1 MLRIEEDGG
10 IAVVRIDRPE
20 ARNALNAETLSALT
34 DTARTLG
41 RRSDISAVILTGTDS
56 FFSAGIDL
64 KAEPRASATLLE
76 RRDAA
81 RAGPDLCRAWEAIEA
96 VTIVAIEG
104 YCVGGACALALA
116 CDFRIMA
123 AGAMMRLPE
132 VPLGMNMSWG
142 TLPRL
147 VALIGPARAKA
158 FALFGEPA
166 HVSECLAWGLADRS
180 AEQGEALTEA
190 RQWAERVA
198 ALPGFADIHP
208 LQPEAQAQGLLGLMH
223 ELERE
228 LCAITGMDA
237 FTLQPAA
244 GAAGELTGL
253 KMIAA
258 YHRRKKRTRKTIL
271 IPDSA
276 HGTNPASAALSG
288 FSVVQLSSGPDGL
301 IDLEDLKKKDG
312 KALVQDRRKKFLGM
326 GSKGLAA

>member
-64 KAEPRASATLLE
+64 KAEPRASATLIE

-198 ALPGFADIHP
+198 ALPP
-208 LQPEAQAQGLLGLMH
+208 LPARMTKEA
-223 ELERE
+223 
-228 LCAITGMDA
+228 I
-237 FTLQPAA
+237 
-244 GAAGELTGL
+244 
-253 KMIAA
+253 
-258 YHRRKKRTRKTIL
+258 
-271 IPDSA
+271 
-276 HGTNPASAALSG
+276 NASANALSAAASFMDRDQFLLTSLTDDFG
-288 FSVVQLSSGPDGL
+288 EGVAAF
-301 IDLEDLKKKDG
+301 LEKRAGRFRGD
-312 KALVQDRRKKFLGM
+312 
-326 GSKGLAA
+326 

>member
-41 RRSDISAVILTGTDS
+41 RRSDISAVILTGTDR

-96 VTIVAIEG
+96 VTIGAIEG

-198 ALPGFADIHP
+198 ALPP
-208 LQPEAQAQGLLGLMH
+208 LPARMTKEA
-223 ELERE
+223 
-228 LCAITGMDA
+228 I
-237 FTLQPAA
+237 
-244 GAAGELTGL
+244 
-253 KMIAA
+253 
-258 YHRRKKRTRKTIL
+258 
-271 IPDSA
+271 
-276 HGTNPASAALSG
+276 NASANALSAAASFMDRDQFLLPSLTDDFG
-288 FSVVQLSSGPDGL
+288 EGVAAF
-301 IDLEDLKKKDG
+301 LEKRAGRFRGD
-312 KALVQDRRKKFLGM
+312 
-326 GSKGLAA
+326 